1 MSLFFFSGQLTRFMS
16 GIKSEFYFQNFN
28 PREREKKE
36 RKRTHLLLSIQVAE
50 NRLIEPNKYV
60 RGEGEFYL
68 KRKSTYPSRMQMP
81 KFRSTNQVFQ

>member
-1 MSLFFFSGQLTRFMS
+1 MS
-16 GIKSEFYFQNFN
+16 GIKSEFYFQKFN

-60 RGEGEFYL
+60 RGE
-68 KRKSTYPSRMQMP
+68 
-81 KFRSTNQVFQ
+81 FRVLFKEKVNLPQSDADA